1 MFGKALDQNDCN
13 PVKSASPMHIAQ
25 RSMASGSLLTP
36 LSLRVLVHILENEAP
51 THRTPR
57 NCQLHLSR
65 GQDCWSKSVRRTGC
79 FGRRTPLLRREA
91 GGGVHDRSICQAG
104 LIAGLGRHKALGRLR
119 INGAPRMPTFDRNS
133 KGHSG

>member
-1 MFGKALDQNDCN
+1 MLGETPHQNDCN
-13 PVKSASPMHIAQ
+13 PVKFASPTHIAQ

-51 THRTPR
+51 TDRTRR
-57 NCQLHLSR
+57 NCQLHLAR
-65 GQDCWSKSVRRTGC
+65 GQGCWRKSVRRTGC
-79 FGRRTPLLRREA
+79 FGRRTPLLRRET

-104 LIAGLGRHKALGRLR
+104 IIAGLGRHKALGRLP
-119 INGAPRMPTFDRNS
+119 INDAPRMPTFDRNS